1 MAVFGRQKETITA
14 ATTTKALK
22 FACKVKSVSME
33 EDLFT
38 ERKLSKRFA
47 RPEIETAQMRR
58 SVSQSNLMR
67 PYYKVYLAF
76 FGRQK
81 TM

>member
-1 MAVFGRQKETITA
+1 MAVFGRQKETTTA

-33 EDLFT
+33 EDFFT
-38 ERKLSKRFA
+38 ERKLSERFA

-58 SVSQSNLMR
+58 SVSQSNLR
-67 PYYKVYLAF
+67 
-76 FGRQK
+76 
-81 TM
+81 